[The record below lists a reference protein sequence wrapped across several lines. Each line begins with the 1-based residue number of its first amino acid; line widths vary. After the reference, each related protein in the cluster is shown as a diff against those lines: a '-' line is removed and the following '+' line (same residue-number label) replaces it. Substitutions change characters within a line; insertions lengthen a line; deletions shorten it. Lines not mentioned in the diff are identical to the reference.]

1 MPKLLTNQQLAQ
13 CFRELIQLRAAVRE
27 AERDIEQMTKDEIR
41 NASNLVAREMGLP
54 VGLPVVLH

>member
-27 AERDIEQMTKDEIR
+27 AERDLEQMVKDEFR
-41 NASNLVAREMGLP
+41 NTSNLVARD
-54 VGLPVVLH
+54 VGLPVILH

>member
-27 AERDIEQMTKDEIR
+27 AERDIEQMAKDEIR
-41 NASNLVAREMGLP
+41 NASNLVARGM
-54 VGLPVVLH
+54 GLPVVLH